1 MYLYE
6 YQEVPEEIW
15 KTIIDNKSLHK
26 YFKEDWGKIRTQQY
40 CGILNIYNKDYF
52 ILPKISKQDENNLD
66 IFIYMLMYCNDI
78 KLENEQLAS
87 CQNHKHSFIEVFIQM
102 FAQNLFKE
110 LQKGIYKEYITQE
123 DNLTIL
129 RGKYLINENL
139 KYNFSKTKIYCE
151 YDEFSMNNSLN
162 QFFLY
167 AIKILARS
175 VKDKK
180 LLKQCELIFDE
191 VEDKNFDINS
201 LDIHFNRLN
210 QRFKDSFEFALLLL
224 NKYIPLF
231 SKDKKS
237 FAFLFDMNI
246 LFEKFIG
253 KVIKEIEPNTK
264 LQSCDTFEDLILK
277 PDIIVNDLIID
288 TKYKK
293 LSDEHKIKRD
303 DKFQMYVYANNY
315 KIKNTMLLYPKYK
328 KEYDDELTLGEN
340 ENKINLRIKTIDL
353 NCVDCGYSEYIENMK
368 IKLEKIYG
376 N

>member
-110 LQKGIYKEYITQE
+110 LKKGIYKEYITQE

-167 AIKILARS
+167 AIKILAKS

-201 LDIHFNRLN
+201 LNIHFNRLN

-231 SKDKKS
+231 SLDKKS

-253 KVIKEIEPNTK
+253 KMSKEIEPNTK

-293 LSDEHKIKRD
+293 LSSEHKIKRD

-328 KEYDDELTLGEN
+328 NEYDDELILGKN
-340 ENKINLRIKTIDL
+340 ENKVNLRIKTVDL
-353 NCVDCGYSEYIENMK
+353 NYDDSSYSEYIRSIK

-376 N
+376 S

>member
-66 IFIYMLMYCNDI
+66 IFIYMLMYCYDI

-87 CQNHKHSFIEVFIQM
+87 CQNNKHSFIEVFIQM

-123 DNLTIL
+123 DNLTTL

-167 AIKILARS
+167 AIKILAKS

-253 KVIKEIEPNTK
+253 KMIKEIEPNTK

-303 DKFQMYVYANNY
+303 KA
-315 KIKNTMLLYPKYK
+315 
-328 KEYDDELTLGEN
+328 G
-340 ENKINLRIKTIDL
+340 
-353 NCVDCGYSEYIENMK
+353 
-368 IKLEKIYG
+368 
-376 N
+376 